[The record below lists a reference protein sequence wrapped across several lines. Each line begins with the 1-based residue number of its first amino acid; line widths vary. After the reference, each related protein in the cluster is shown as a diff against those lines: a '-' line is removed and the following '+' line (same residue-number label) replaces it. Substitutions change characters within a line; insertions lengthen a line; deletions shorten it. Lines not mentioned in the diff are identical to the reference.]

1 MQGYSAYAFILCLMF
16 LGKSTAKSEHPTNS
30 NTTFDVT
37 KFGAVGDGRTDD
49 TKAFKS
55 VWTLACNKSSDSSKI
70 TVPGGR
76 EFLVSSIKF
85 EGPCMSRSI
94 TFEIRGTI
102 VAQTK
107 QAWNGDKD
115 SWLYFYNVD
124 QLYVVGNGQGLI
136 DGQGDSWWEH
146 ALRFSHC
153 NSLHLS
159 GLKHKNSKK
168 NHVSINQCNNATIS
182 NLHMI
187 APAKSPNTDA
197 IDISSS
203 TYLNIHDCVMET
215 GDDCIAING
224 GTSNVNISRITC
236 GPGHGISIGSLGK
249 NGKHEEVNEI
259 HVQNCTFIKSQNGV
273 RIKTWQKQTNPVI
286 IDQYYCPHKQ
296 CNNKTSAVQVSD
308 VKYIGLRGT
317 AICKNSTINFSCSQ
331 THPCYNILVQ
341 DVDIK
346 SADPHVPSSAHC
358 INAHGKCST
367 TYPRVNCLMQ

>member
-1 MQGYSAYAFILCLMF
+1 
-16 LGKSTAKSEHPTNS
+16 
-30 NTTFDVT
+30 
-37 KFGAVGDGRTDD
+37 
-49 TKAFKS
+49 
-55 VWTLACNKSSDSSKI
+55 
-70 TVPGGR
+70 
-76 EFLVSSIKF
+76 
-85 EGPCMSRSI
+85 
-94 TFEIRGTI
+94 
-102 VAQTK
+102 
-107 QAWNGDKD
+107 
-115 SWLYFYNVD
+115 
-124 QLYVVGNGQGLI
+124 
-136 DGQGDSWWEH
+136 
-146 ALRFSHC
+146 
-153 NSLHLS
+153 
-159 GLKHKNSKK
+159 
-168 NHVSINQCNNATIS
+168 
-182 NLHMI
+182 MI

-273 RIKTWQKQTNPVI
+273 RIKTWQ
-286 IDQYYCPHKQ
+286 
-296 CNNKTSAVQVSD
+296 TSAVQVSD